1 MAHAASSAFYFPA
14 IASTLFAL
22 AFAIPHPALAYV
34 GPPYLT
40 PAQPTENDVIE
51 VSMYKDSCEII
62 DGGFPGPPVVT
73 QHGSSITI
81 LLTGAHEDDPL
92 FCIYGVGVETHAV
105 GRFPPGSY
113 TLDVERRYTSLFTDW
128 VQEKLG
134 DLDFTVTGVAPP
146 PAVAAEAPAL
156 SNRCLFLLILATTG
170 LATQRLHSHRRESSR
185 SIR

>member
-1 MAHAASSAFYFPA
+1 MAHAASSASYFPA

-22 AFAIPHPALAYV
+22 ACAISHPASAYV

-40 PAQPTENDVIE
+40 PAQPTENDVVE
-51 VSMYKDSCEII
+51 LSAYRDECDVL
-62 DGGFPGPPVVT
+62 DGGSPGPPVVT
-73 QHGSSITI
+73 VEGSQITF

-92 FCIYGVGVETHAV
+92 FCIYGSGVETHAV

-113 TLDVERRYTSLFTDW
+113 TLDVERRYTGLGGW
-128 VQEKLG
+128 IQETLG
-134 DLDFTVTGVAPP
+134 VLPFTVAPDSSPP
-146 PAVAAEAPAL
+146 PPSEAPTL
-156 SNRCLFLLILATTG
+156 SSGFLFLLMLATTG

>member
-1 MAHAASSAFYFPA
+1 MGRLHVRSVVAF
-14 IASTLFAL
+14 LFAMT
-22 AFAIPHPALAYV
+22 FAIPRPAFAYV

-40 PAQPTENDVIE
+40 PAQPTANDVIE
-51 VSMYKDSCEII
+51 LSMYRDSCEII

-73 QHGSSITI
+73 QQGSKITI

-92 FCIYGVGVETHAV
+92 FCIYGSGIETHAV

-113 TLDVERRYTSLFTDW
+113 TLDVERRYTSLLTDW

-146 PAVAAEAPAL
+146 SVAESAPTL
-156 SNRCLFLLILATTG
+156 STGFLFLLTLATTG
-170 LATQRLHSHRRESSR
+170 VAMRRLHSCRGESA
-185 SIR
+185 